1 MLSRFT
7 ALWLLLSFSA
17 GSGLLHAQAPGVPIE
32 SGDTLSDQARV
43 IRDGLALK
51 EAGFLLSA
59 KQVAELMKKPA
70 GGTVELE
77 EPKAVELTPRQVLD
91 VARKSFLRVGWLYL
105 CPHCDKWHVNLAGA
119 YVIDRKGAAATCDH
133 CLEPD
138 GEMREGYL
146 IAVDDQE
153 KVYAVET
160 ILASNSELDAA
171 IIRIKGSELPPLS
184 LQDQISPGEAAYL
197 YSEPFGNQ
205 GYFSA
210 GIVNRFYWKTG
221 ESGDPMKLED
231 VARMRVNVST
241 DWAPGSS
248 GSAVLDSRGNAIG
261 HVSMIE
267 TLGDDE
273 DEEHGHSAPTMIALH
288 EAVPAR
294 GVLLL
299 VRSLSKPS
307 E

>member
-1 MLSRFT
+1 MLPRFV
-7 ALWLLLSFSA
+7 ALWSLLSFVGV
-17 GSGLLHAQAPGVPIE
+17 GSLYAQAPGVPIE
-32 SGDTLSDQARV
+32 SADTLSDQARV

-51 EAGFLLSA
+51 EAGSLLSA

-70 GGTVELE
+70 GGIVELE
-77 EPKAVELTPRQVLD
+77 EPKTVELTPRQVLD

-119 YVIDRKGAAATCDH
+119 YVIDRKGAVATCDH

-138 GEMREGYL
+138 EEMREGYL
-146 IAVDDQE
+146 IAVDDEE

-160 ILASNSELDAA
+160 ILATNAKLDAA
-171 IIRIKGSELPPLS
+171 IIRIKGSELPPLP
-184 LQDQISPGEAAYL
+184 LQDQVAPGDAAYL

-210 GIVNRFYWKTG
+210 GMVNRFYWKAG
-221 ESGDPMKLED
+221 ESGDPTKFKD
-231 VARMRVNVST
+231 VVRLRVNVST

-248 GSAVLDSRGNAIG
+248 GAAVLDSRGNAIG
-261 HVSMIE
+261 HVSEIE
-267 TLGDDE
+267 TLGDGEDDE
-273 DEEHGHSAPTMIALH
+273 HDHAAATMITLH

-299 VRSLSKPS
+299 AKSLSKPG